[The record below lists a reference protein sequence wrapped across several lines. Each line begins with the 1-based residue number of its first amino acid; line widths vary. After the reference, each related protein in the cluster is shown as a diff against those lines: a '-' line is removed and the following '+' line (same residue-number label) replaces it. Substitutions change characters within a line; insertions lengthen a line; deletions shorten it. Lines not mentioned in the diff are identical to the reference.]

1 MSTEQ
6 SQELQLLQGGEL
18 SSVNIF
24 ASKDVF
30 EHAQRIALMLSKS
43 ELVPKRYQNNPGNCL
58 IALEISGRIK
68 SSPLMVMQNL
78 DVIMGKPGWSSK
90 FLIASLNASGKFSP
104 LRYEEDSAN
113 GGRVRAWAV
122 DLYSKERVSGAWVS
136 MEMAKAEGW
145 IDKNGSKW
153 KTMPELMLRYRSASF
168 FVNQFVPE
176 ISMGFPTSDEIQDIY
191 YAPVESTKSKINKE
205 HERIALMIDDCTTLE
220 DLAKLE
226 KDVPQELLEHL
237 WNKQEL
243 LKQESK

>member
-1 MSTEQ
+1 MTQIQKS
-6 SQELQLLQGGEL
+6 SELQEVHAEL

-43 ELVPKRYQNNPGNCL
+43 ELVPKRYQNNAGNCM

-78 DVIMGKPGWSSK
+78 DIIMGKPGWSSK

-104 LRYEEDSAN
+104 LRYEEDPGN
-113 GGRVRAWAV
+113 GGRVRAWSI

-145 IDKNGSKW
+145 VDKNGSKW
-153 KTMPELMLRYRSASF
+153 KTMPELMLRYRAASF
-168 FVNQFVPE
+168 FVNQFAPE
-176 ISMGFPTSDEIQDIY
+176 ISMGFPTSEEIHDISY
-191 YAPVESTKSKINKE
+191 SNVEDAKTKIDKE
-205 HERIALMIDDCTTLE
+205 LERICLMIDDCESLE
-220 DLAKLE
+220 ELEALKPNVPEGEAMTVYLAKE
-226 KDVPQELLEHL
+226 DD
-237 WNKQEL
+237 
-243 LKQESK
+243 LKQAQ